1 MGPYEEKYTLFS
13 DDEPTGWVDL
23 GADGEGG
30 KVAEVGHDGA
40 RRWGYDSDEG
50 WGPGYSDVTE

>member
-23 GADGEGG
+23 NAGG
-30 KVAEVGHDGA
+30 DAAPGSETAHESS
-40 RRWGYDSDEG
+40 RWDSDEG
-50 WGPGYSDVTE
+50 WGPSYSDVTE

>member
-13 DDEPTGWVDL
+13 DDEPTGWVDP

-30 KVAEVGHDGA
+30 KGAEAGRDA
-40 RRWGYDSDEG
+40 YDSDEG
-50 WGPGYSDVTE
+50 WGPSYSDVTE